1 MARLNSFYLEPERW
15 EPPYVLDGPEAKH
28 LLKVLRGK
36 PGTQIR
42 LFDGQGR
49 SGLFVIKE
57 TTKHQATLE
66 LVEDRRTSAPD
77 GRLTLAIGWNKT
89 SRRAWILE
97 KAVELQAQDIVFWQA
112 VFSQGKVPASP
123 KDSWSE
129 RFVAAAKQCG
139 NVWLPRLATIPQGIP
154 GLLELAEEHD
164 NNIVLYEGEGEANR
178 LFTPPP
184 PEQKTLLVIGPEGGF
199 SPLEVDAL
207 VQAGFQTAGLGQ
219 SILRWETAALLALG
233 MVYIER
239 QRHYGLT
246 PEFS

>member
-1 MARLNSFYLEPERW
+1 MARLNTFYLAPERW
-15 EPPYVLDGPEAKH
+15 EPPFVLDGSEAKH
-28 LLKVLRGK
+28 LLKVLRAK

-49 SGLFVIKE
+49 SGLFLIKE

-66 LVEDRRTSAPD
+66 LVEDLRTPAPD

-97 KAVELQAQDIVFWQA
+97 KAVELQAQDIIFWQA
-112 VFSQGKVPASP
+112 EFSQGNVPASP
-123 KDSWSE
+123 KDSWNE

-139 NVWLPRLATIPQGIP
+139 NVWLPNLATLPQGTS
-154 GLLELAEEHD
+154 GLLELAKGHD
-164 NNIVLYEGEGEANR
+164 NNIVLYEGEGEASR
-178 LFTPPP
+178 LFTPPA

-199 SPLEVDAL
+199 SSSEVTAL

-233 MVYIER
+233 IVYIER

-246 PEFS
+246 PESS